1 MFPYA
6 VLYLT
11 YLFVIT
17 VLLPLVVYLLIQSD
31 GVMSYW
37 VITVVTYTGNAII
50 IGRSLFY
57 FLVAFFAYK
66 RKRKCCVWDIS
77 RQKWILT
84 YDTPLQECLVR
95 MGDSC
100 TVNLEGE
107 DRSESKEIK
116 SIDVD
121 SWPPVAVIIPVANE
135 HGLEV
140 TLKNVDLL
148 WYPHPIEVWCIGKVT
163 GTPKLNRH
171 ILRILN
177 VDSEDESILIN
188 SYLSHCE
195 SKELPRPVYC
205 AIYTPGTYPSPSALL
220 HMVYRLEVDESY
232 NGIRPRSVIVDE
244 CKSFWTRLETVETEI
259 ESVVHRRSSELL
271 WGLDYAPGN
280 KGCWRYSFLS
290 MYRYAPG
297 HHDPHLEFSLRS
309 KAKVK
314 YSEHAWTYETIGC
327 SFKDWWREKILRVKS
342 WYQCLSAC
350 EKKRCFHIL
359 LYQEFIYYIASQTVL
374 FSAVNILYNYRFSD
388 ITFILGDC
396 LEVIVLGVQM
406 LLIASVVRLDLE
418 MPGTVAEKSCL
429 KSQLFF
435 AVSYPL
441 RCQLEFWASIVAHVQ
456 ELRRN

>member
-6 VLYLT
+6 VLYLV
-11 YLFVIT
+11 YLFVVT
-17 VLLPLVVYLLIQSD
+17 VLLPLVAYLLIQADDTISH
-31 GVMSYW
+31 W
-37 VITVVTYTGNAII
+37 VITIVTYTGNAII
-50 IGRSLFY
+50 VGRSLFY
-57 FLVAFFAYK
+57 FLVATFAYK
-66 RKRKCCVWDIS
+66 RQRKCCVWDIS

-84 YDTPLQECLVR
+84 YDTPLQECLLR
-95 MGDSC
+95 MGDTC
-100 TVNLEGE
+100 PVTTGEGNAQ
-107 DRSESKEIK
+107 DTSSK

-121 SWPPVAVIIPVANE
+121 SWPRVSIIIPVVSDRNL
-135 HGLEV
+135 GL
-140 TLKNVDLL
+140 TLGHVDAL
-148 WYPHPIEVWCIGKVT
+148 WYPYPIEVWCVGKVT
-163 GTPKLNRH
+163 EALKLTRHALH
-171 ILRILN
+171 ILD

-195 SKELPRPVYC
+195 SSGLSRPAYC

-220 HMVYRLEVDESY
+220 HMVYRLEVDDSY
-232 NGIRPRSVIVDE
+232 DGIRPRSVVADE
-244 CKSFWTRLETVETEI
+244 CKSFWTRLEAVETEI
-259 ESVVHRRSSELL
+259 ESVVHRKSSELL

-290 MYRYAPG
+290 LYRYAPG
-297 HHDPHLEFSLRS
+297 HHDPHLEFCLRS
-309 KAKVK
+309 KARVR

-327 SFKDWWREKILRVKS
+327 GFEDWWQEKVLRAKS

-396 LEVIVLGVQM
+396 LEAAVLGVQM

-418 MPGTVAEKSCL
+418 MPGTVGKKSCF
-429 KSQLFF
+429 KSQLLF
-435 AVSYPL
+435 AISYPL
-441 RCQLEFWASIVAHVQ
+441 RCQLEFWASIVAHIQ
-456 ELRRN
+456 ELRSH